1 MPSNSYAPQWRDSST
16 VLAMQAVARRSI
28 CAGIVLIAVILKFN
42 HADADVTNNSREF
55 RRVRDLATENW
66 TA

>member
-1 MPSNSYAPQWRDSST
+1 M
-16 VLAMQAVARRSI
+16 LAMQAVARRSI